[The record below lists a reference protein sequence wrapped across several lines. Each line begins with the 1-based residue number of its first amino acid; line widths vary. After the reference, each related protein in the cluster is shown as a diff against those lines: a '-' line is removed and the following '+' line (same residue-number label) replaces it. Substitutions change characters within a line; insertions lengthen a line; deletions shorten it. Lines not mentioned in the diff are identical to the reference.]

1 MKVFRSLY
9 LLLSACSKRR
19 LYAPSIVLF
28 YQLPATRFYKCPETS
43 PCSLYSEYTST
54 KSRNKNKT
62 RLVFLLQ
69 LQKMTV
75 YLLGE
80 EKDRN
85 NRITNEN
92 NALNSRIKNYQ
103 EELLEREKD
112 IERLRE
118 SRKKM
123 EVELEHEK
131 ANTKVCH
138 MT

>member
-1 MKVFRSLY
+1 M
-9 LLLSACSKRR
+9 
-19 LYAPSIVLF
+19 
-28 YQLPATRFYKCPETS
+28 
-43 PCSLYSEYTST
+43 
-54 KSRNKNKT
+54 
-62 RLVFLLQ
+62 LQ

-75 YLLGE
+75 YVLGE
-80 EKDRN
+80 EQDRN

-123 EVELEHEK
+123 EVELEDEK
-131 ANTKVCH
+131 SNTKVCQ
-138 MT
+138 MISILMLYTETIQVTK

>member
-1 MKVFRSLY
+1 M
-9 LLLSACSKRR
+9 
-19 LYAPSIVLF
+19 
-28 YQLPATRFYKCPETS
+28 
-43 PCSLYSEYTST
+43 
-54 KSRNKNKT
+54 
-62 RLVFLLQ
+62 LQ
-69 LQKMTV
+69 LQKMTEYV
-75 YLLGE
+75 LGE
-80 EKDRN
+80 EQDRN

-123 EVELEHEK
+123 EVELDHEK

-138 MT
+138 MISILMLLLRPYKLRNKKTQWYYFSQL

>member
-1 MKVFRSLY
+1 
-9 LLLSACSKRR
+9 
-19 LYAPSIVLF
+19 
-28 YQLPATRFYKCPETS
+28 
-43 PCSLYSEYTST
+43 
-54 KSRNKNKT
+54 
-62 RLVFLLQ
+62 
-69 LQKMTV
+69 MTV
-75 YLLGE
+75 YPLGE
-80 EKDRN
+80 EQDRN

-131 ANTKVCH
+131 ANTKVCQMISIPMLLQRPH
-138 MT
+138 KLRNKKAQWYYFSQL

>member
-1 MKVFRSLY
+1 M
-9 LLLSACSKRR
+9 
-19 LYAPSIVLF
+19 
-28 YQLPATRFYKCPETS
+28 
-43 PCSLYSEYTST
+43 
-54 KSRNKNKT
+54 
-62 RLVFLLQ
+62 FLA
-69 LQKMTV
+69 
-75 YLLGE
+75 E
-80 EKDRN
+80 EQDRN
-85 NRITNEN
+85 NRISNEN

-138 MT
+138 TKFLCNTCWFAEIIRI